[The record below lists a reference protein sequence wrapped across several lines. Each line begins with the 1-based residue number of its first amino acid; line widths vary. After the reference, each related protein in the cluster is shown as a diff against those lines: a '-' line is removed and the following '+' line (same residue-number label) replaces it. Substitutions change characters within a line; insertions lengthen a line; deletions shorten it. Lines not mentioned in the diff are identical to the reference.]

1 MLQDNN
7 LGRLHILVELESVF
21 FTLRMGCSYQ
31 YGFLLSWEQG
41 NEIVGIMST
50 VNGIPILVC

>member
-31 YGFLLSWEQG
+31 YGFLLSWE
-41 NEIVGIMST
+41 
-50 VNGIPILVC
+50 